1 MADYKTLHGSNIEVV
16 SSDPSNPVGG
26 QVWYN
31 TTSNV
36 MKGFTENPVGSW
48 SSGTAITTARFYI
61 GGSGTVTAGLVW
73 GGQTAPGSKVTI
85 NESWNGTAWTEVGDL
100 NTGRRSFSGT
110 GTQTAAITAGGFSTE
125 DLANTETWNGTSW
138 TEVGDL
144 NTAKT
149 NIATSRGSTTVMLV
163 FGAATTESFNGSA
176 WTEVADVNTI
186 KGQLAGAGVDNT
198 SALAFGGYDP
208 SPAASA
214 TTEIWNGSSWTEV
227 GDLNVAR
234 GNGTGVGV
242 VDSALHFGGYNAALT
257 PAYPVDTEEWN
268 GTSWT
273 ERANFSANRS
283 AGGSFGTAEA
293 CFLSGGSPPAG
304 GALTTVEEWV
314 APITS
319 TVTFDAS
326 DVQVV
331 IYFKQYI
338 LQLTNGER
346 HEKRHKR
353 TYTKRRA

>member
-85 NESWNGTAWTEVGDL
+85 NES
-100 NTGRRSFSGT
+100 
-110 GTQTAAITAGGFSTE
+110 
-125 DLANTETWNGTSW
+125 WNGTSW

-326 DVQVV
+326 DV
-331 IYFKQYI
+331 
-338 LQLTNGER
+338 
-346 HEKRHKR
+346 
-353 TYTKRRA
+353 